1 MSGGG
6 RGLIDLPLPLRP
18 EDIPHL
24 PGDAALVRASADTIR
39 STLADIASAR
49 VAAVRL
55 AEIGDGVHWE
65 GDAFDAFRRATE
77 RKPLVDALDRA
88 AGAMRTAAE
97 RLDWFAARFD
107 ANAARIR
114 WCRSRLAMLDVGTG
128 DPPAGLLPELE
139 AIARE
144 ADDARRDHRT
154 ALDAVAATF
163 DHLDDQPTFATPP
176 PSNWERVRGYVADGA
191 RGLAAAVV
199 ELGTLGFTMTLYTNP
214 VTAPWKLRDLW
225 EEREQVVAVLQFAV
239 DHPGEFATELGKA
252 VIDLESWSE
261 EGVAY
266 WVGKRIPDIALSLAT
281 AGVGTVAPAATGA
294 ARGALSASR
303 TGRRVV
309 SLADDLAGL
318 EGAFARVS
326 TKMPSRLIEQGLTSV
341 DPVRRATAM
350 TRRATSAFL
359 LDDATAF
366 TGPQRVALSA
376 IIGGRT
382 LARVESMN
390 EVGGRLPR

>member
-1 MSGGG
+1 MSDRGW
-6 RGLIDLPLPLRP
+6 GLIDFPLPVRP

-24 PGDAALVRASADTIR
+24 SGDAALVRSSADAIR

-65 GDAFDAFRRATE
+65 GGAFDAFRRATE

-88 AGAMRTAAE
+88 AGAMRSAVE
-97 RLDWFAARFD
+97 RLDWFATRFED
-107 ANAARIR
+107 NAARIR
-114 WCRSRLAMLDVGTG
+114 WCRARLVMLDVGTG
-128 DPPAGLLPELE
+128 DPPAALLPELE

-144 ADDARRDHRT
+144 ADDARRDHRM
-154 ALDAVAATF
+154 ALAAVAATF

-176 PSNWERVRGYVADGA
+176 PSNWERVRGYAVDGA

-199 ELGTLGFTMTLYTNP
+199 ELGTMGITMMLYTNP

-225 EEREQVVAVLQFAV
+225 EERDQVVAVLQFAV

-252 VIDLESWSE
+252 VIDLDSWTE

-281 AGVGTVAPAATGA
+281 AGVGAAAPAAAGA

-309 SLADDLAGL
+309 AMADDLAGL
-318 EGAFARVS
+318 EHVFARVS
-326 TKMPSRLIEQGLTSV
+326 AKMPSRVVERGLSAV
-341 DPVRRATAM
+341 GPIDRASAV

-359 LDDATAF
+359 LGDAAEFTA
-366 TGPQRVALSA
+366 PQRVALAA

-382 LARVESMN
+382 LERVESVN
-390 EVGGRLPR
+390 EVGGQLPR